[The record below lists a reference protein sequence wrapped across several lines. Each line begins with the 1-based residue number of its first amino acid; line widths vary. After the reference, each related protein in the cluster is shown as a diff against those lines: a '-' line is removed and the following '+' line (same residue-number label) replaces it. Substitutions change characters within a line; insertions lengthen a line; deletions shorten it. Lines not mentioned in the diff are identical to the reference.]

1 VAGGIER
8 GEIRLYRFPSPDK
21 LRPVLVLTRGSAIH
35 YLDRVTVAPIT
46 TRVRGVPS
54 EVVLEIDDGMKKRCA
69 VNLHN
74 LITVA
79 QRSLG
84 RRLALLS
91 EPRMREICA
100 AIGFALGCET

>member
-1 VAGGIER
+1 
-8 GEIRLYRFPSPDK
+8 
-21 LRPVLVLTRGSAIH
+21 LVLTRGSAIH